1 MAEKISVLMVDDEA
15 KFRETTS
22 KILRKRGF
30 DATMAGSG
38 EEALE
43 LLKDRSRDVVVLD
56 IRMPGMDG
64 HEALARIK
72 KIRPEAQVIMLTGHG
87 DVDSAKESLEK
98 GAYDYLNKPCD
109 IDLLTSKINH
119 AYRAIHFKEDKD
131 QEKNAG
137 DLMIRVEDYTTITGD
152 QTVREAIRQLLK
164 SFEGLAACGSVMETG
179 HRSILVFDSKGD
191 LAGILS
197 IQDLIECVRPAYLS
211 APMPSM
217 AGTIQYSHIFWSGLF
232 TTQTKLLGDKLVKE
246 VMSESPPTVDMSANL
261 MELADLMHQEQIRRV
276 AVTRKGKVVGVVRE
290 QELFFEMADILLK
303 TSK

>member
-30 DATMAGSG
+30 DTTMAGSG

-43 LLKDRSRDVVVLD
+43 ILKERSRDVVVLD

-64 HEALARIK
+64 HEALARIME
-72 KIRPEAQVIMLTGHG
+72 IRPETRVIMLTGHG
-87 DVDSAKESLEK
+87 DVDSARQSLEK

-119 AYRAIHFKEDKD
+119 AYRAIHFEEDKV

-137 DLMIRVEDYTTITGD
+137 DIMIRVEDYTTITGEK
-152 QTVREAIRQLLK
+152 TIREAIEQLMQ
-164 SFEGLAACGSVMETG
+164 SFEGLIASGSVMETG

-197 IQDLIECVRPAYLS
+197 IQDLMEAVRPAYLRT
-211 APMPSM
+211 PFPSM

-232 TTQTKLLGDKLVKE
+232 TTQTRVLGDKRVNE
-246 VMSESPPTVDMSANL
+246 VMSESPPSVDMSTNL
-261 MELADLMHQEQIRRV
+261 MELADLMYREHVRRV
-276 AVTRKGKVVGVVRE
+276 VVTRKGKVVGVVRE

-303 TSK
+303 KWK